1 MMNKINVR
9 DWLIQE
15 EVDRIEMLNKALDV
29 TKVPE
34 QLINFDRL
42 IIYENTTEYELGVEI
57 SSELG
62 IINNEGIYGRYFD
75 YGKFAQDLLSDHS
88 SGYHTVDDDSRYLY
102 ICELCRIDDDIML
115 GVIKTGFAKHEFVKL
130 EKHHLAYGGYWS
142 HGQISNNGMSCGI
155 KEYYDKKVDEV
166 FECTWMTE
174 EVWDKFRYGMDEI
187 KEVLGN
193 ETNTDKIGA
202 KLDTVWNY
210 LMEQYKKVELV
221 LE

>member
-15 EVDRIEMLNKALDV
+15 EVDKIEILKNVLDMEE
-29 TKVPE
+29 VPE

-88 SGYHTVDDDSRYLY
+88 SGYHAVDDDSRYLY

-130 EKHHLAYGGYWS
+130 EKHYLAYGGYWS

-187 KEVLGN
+187 EEVLGN